1 VVLAERSSGIYI
13 SVMLLGMRKTV
24 QAGFIEPC
32 LPSHTAKPPA
42 AGAWLHEIKLDGFRL
57 LAIRDTSAVRLLT
70 RHGTDWTDR
79 FPKVHAAVS
88 KLRCRSCLIDG
99 EVGAPDDRGIPC
111 FDSLRRRQPALL
123 YAFDLIEI
131 DGVDIRKEPIE
142 VRKSALATLL
152 RGAIGVGIMFCGHIE
167 GDAREIFEHAC
178 KLGYEGIVSKR
189 AGSPYK
195 SGRSND
201 WLKMKNP
208 DSAAVARE
216 REIEWR

>member
-1 VVLAERSSGIYI
+1 MPKRFPLP
-13 SVMLLGMRKTV
+13 
-24 QAGFIEPC
+24 AGFVQPC
-32 LPSHTAKPPA
+32 LPSHSPRPPI
-42 AGAWLHEIKLDGFRL
+42 GGPWLHEIKIDGCRL
-57 LAIRDTSAVRLLT
+57 LAIRDSGGVRLLT

-88 KLRCRSCLIDG
+88 KLRCLSCLIDG

-111 FDSLRRRQPALL
+111 FDQLRRRQPALL

-131 DGVDIRKEPIE
+131 DGVDIRRNPIE
-142 VRKSALATLL
+142 ERKRALAKLL
-152 RGAIGVGIMFCGHIE
+152 RGARGAGIKFCDHIE
-167 GDAREIFEHAC
+167 GDAREIFEQAC

-195 SGRSND
+195 SGRSID
-201 WLKMKNP
+201 WLKIKNP

>member
-1 VVLAERSSGIYI
+1 MVAVGLAKYLVGKAGQPTSGDRSEQCIKI
-13 SVMLLGMRKTV
+13 RVMLLRKRKTV

-42 AGAWLHEIKLDGFRL
+42 AGACFMKSSSTASVTRNP
-57 LAIRDTSAVRLLT
+57 DTSAVRLLT

-88 KLRCRSCLIDG
+88 KLCCRSCLIDG

-142 VRKSALATLL
+142 ARKSALATLL
-152 RGAIGVGIMFCGHIE
+152 RGAIGVGIMFCGHMKAMR
-167 GDAREIFEHAC
+167 GDFRAR
-178 KLGYEGIVSKR
+178 VQ
-189 AGSPYK
+189 AG
-195 SGRSND
+195 
-201 WLKMKNP
+201 
-208 DSAAVARE
+208 V
-216 REIEWR
+216 

>member
-1 VVLAERSSGIYI
+1 
-13 SVMLLGMRKTV
+13 MLLRKRKTLP
-24 QAGFIEPC
+24 AGFIGPC

-42 AGAWLHEIKLDGFRL
+42 AGQWIHEIKIDGFRL
-57 LAIRDTSAVRLLT
+57 QARRDGSTVQLLT

-79 FPKVHAAVS
+79 FPNVHAAVN

-99 EVGAPDDRGIPC
+99 EVCAPDDRGIPC
-111 FDSLRRRQPALL
+111 FDQLRRRQPALL

-131 DGVDIRKEPIE
+131 DGADLRREPIE
-142 VRKSALATLL
+142 ERKRALAKLL
-152 RGAIGVGIMFCGHIE
+152 RGATGAGIMFCDHME
-167 GDAREIFEHAC
+167 GDAQQIFAQAC

-195 SGRSND
+195 SGRSID

-208 DSAAVARE
+208 ASAAVMRE
-216 REIEWR
+216 REIKWR